1 MDSSYFSIIIFIIIT
16 IVYCLFSKKP
26 INIDSYSSDNELK
39 ADSTNFTTLGIYFLL
54 VITSQFIINSIY
66 LINKCGGSAGNN
78 IGIAAFTTFLP
89 WIFILGAV
97 IAVLIIFPGFKS
109 AFSNVVGYFA
119 VSTKANEI
127 LGSILIDPDIE
138 KSINQQDNIPITTD
152 NATNDETVL
161 KGGNKEQLQKTA
173 QLILKLCSNK
183 SILINQMTPENF
195 MKVWN
200 LMTPLMK
207 DGGNGPDIG
216 AKQAELLKLVVTKDN
231 IGEMMWY
238 IYTGIL
244 LSSIVSFRLA
254 TQGCIKS
261 VEQLKASHDEYLQK
275 EAEAKKQQELNNAYS
290 VKLT

>member
-16 IVYCLFSKKP
+16 VAYCLFGKKP
-26 INIDSYSSDNELK
+26 ITVNSYSSDNELN
-39 ADSTNFTTLGIYFLL
+39 ANVTNFGTLGVYFL
-54 VITSQFIINSIY
+54 VVVTSQFIINSIY

-78 IGIAAFTTFLP
+78 IGIAAFVTFLP
-89 WIFILGAV
+89 WIFIFGAV
-97 IAVLIIFPGFKS
+97 IAILIIFPGFKG

-119 VSTKANEI
+119 IAGKANEI
-127 LGSILIDPDIE
+127 LSSILVDTDID
-138 KSINQQDNIPITTD
+138 KSIDNENVSSED
-152 NATNDETVL
+152 
-161 KGGNKEQLQKTA
+161 KSHLQKSA

-200 LMTPLMK
+200 LMTSLMIN
-207 DGGNGPDIG
+207 NGKGPEIE

-244 LSSIVSFRLA
+244 LSSIISFRLT
-254 TQGCIKS
+254 TQGCVKS

-275 EAEAKKQQELNNAYS
+275 EAEAQKQQELNNAYP
-290 VKLT
+290 VKIT

>member
-16 IVYCLFSKKP
+16 IAYCLFAKKP
-26 INIDSYSSDNELK
+26 IKVDSYSSDNELK
-39 ADSTNFTTLGIYFLL
+39 ADSTNFTTLGIYFLI
-54 VITSQFIINSIY
+54 VVTSQFIINSIY

-78 IGIAAFTTFLP
+78 IGLAAFTTFLP
-89 WIFILGAV
+89 WIFIFGAV
-97 IAVLIIFPGFKS
+97 IAILIIFPGFKS

-119 VSTKANEI
+119 ISSKANEI

-138 KSINQQDNIPITTD
+138 KSINNGENST
-152 NATNDETVL
+152 ETPL
-161 KGGNKEQLQKTA
+161 NEGDKSQLQKTA

-200 LMTPLMK
+200 LMTSLMK
-207 DGGNGPDIG
+207 DNGKGPDIE

-275 EAEAKKQQELNNAYS
+275 EAEAKKQKDLNNAYS

>member
-16 IVYCLFSKKP
+16 VAYCLFGKKP
-26 INIDSYSSDNELK
+26 ITVNSYSSDNELN
-39 ADSTNFTTLGIYFLL
+39 ANVTNFGTLGVYFL
-54 VITSQFIINSIY
+54 VVVTSQFIINSIY

-78 IGIAAFTTFLP
+78 IGIAAFVTFLP
-89 WIFILGAV
+89 WIFIFGAV
-97 IAVLIIFPGFKS
+97 IAILIIFPGFKG

-119 VSTKANEI
+119 IAGKANEI
-127 LGSILIDPDIE
+127 LSSILVDTDID
-138 KSINQQDNIPITTD
+138 KSIDSENVSSED
-152 NATNDETVL
+152 
-161 KGGNKEQLQKTA
+161 KSHLQKSA

-200 LMTPLMK
+200 LMTSLMRN
-207 DGGNGPDIG
+207 NGKGPEIE

-244 LSSIVSFRLA
+244 LSSIISFRLT
-254 TQGCIKS
+254 TQGCVKS

-275 EAEAKKQQELNNAYS
+275 EAEAQKQQELNNAYP
-290 VKLT
+290 VKIT